1 MVTSAT
7 TVASPNQVFDITPV
21 AWTYSKEINNDQVAV
36 MDWMMQQCSL
46 GSADTPDA
54 IAAHTQY
61 FMYLPSKYAPLTLN
75 PCGFTP

>member
-7 TVASPNQVFDITPV
+7 TVASPKQVIDITPV

-46 GSADTPDA
+46 GSLQILLMQWLHKLNILCICHQSMP
-54 IAAHTQY
+54 
-61 FMYLPSKYAPLTLN
+61 PLR
-75 PCGFTP
+75 